1 MKQFPP
7 SIKEYIPL
15 EGSGPAYLYEFTNIE
30 NSMKYV
36 GIHKGLPEDTYFES
50 SKNPDFRKVMSGEKP
65 VLIYKIL
72 KYGTYKQMQDAEH
85 AILSEANAKSN
96 PLYYNQSNGSPSF
109 SHKGLDIQKCID
121 IDERRRNGEF
131 DLPERQPLQNWVKVA
146 RYQGRAEEES
156 KESIRKIKGLIEANA
171 GNTTNCDPIFIID
184 NELINGNHTLSAA
197 EQAKN
202 CIDIP
207 VAILPDEIAKTLS
220 PLEKDYLSKLAN
232 KEDEKHKTSNS
243 KKDIVKTLVMNKLAD
258 PKFDF
263 SSSRCLMILE
273 GLRVRTKSEQ
283 NSILKMAKEQYV
295 AEKNRLAGKMRVNWK
310 LARNEKIIENKCN
323 DLRDSNTLVFS
334 VSSGMTNKFDN
345 ELIDHLLLNPAK
357 PYITI
362 VVFHPSDD
370 SEKAW
375 NTREGNRIYNRFM
388 DLFEHMVVPQVDGI
402 PVERTL
408 NFVVMDSWKSDKTL
422 AK

>member
-1 MKQFPP
+1 
-7 SIKEYIPL
+7 
-15 EGSGPAYLYEFTNIE
+15 
-30 NSMKYV
+30 
-36 GIHKGLPEDTYFES
+36 
-50 SKNPDFRKVMSGEKP
+50 
-65 VLIYKIL
+65 
-72 KYGTYKQMQDAEH
+72 
-85 AILSEANAKSN
+85 
-96 PLYYNQSNGSPSF
+96 
-109 SHKGLDIQKCID
+109 
-121 IDERRRNGEF
+121 
-131 DLPERQPLQNWVKVA
+131 
-146 RYQGRAEEES
+146 
-156 KESIRKIKGLIEANA
+156 
-171 GNTTNCDPIFIID
+171 
-184 NELINGNHTLSAA
+184 
-197 EQAKN
+197 
-202 CIDIP
+202 
-207 VAILPDEIAKTLS
+207 
-220 PLEKDYLSKLAN
+220 
-232 KEDEKHKTSNS
+232 
-243 KKDIVKTLVMNKLAD
+243 MNKLAD

-283 NSILKMAKEQYV
+283 TSILKMAREQYV
-295 AEKNRLAGKMRVNWK
+295 NEKNRLAGKMRVNWK
-310 LARNEKIIENKCN
+310 LVSNEKLIKDKCDDQRN
-323 DLRDSNTLVFS
+323 TNTLVFA

-345 ELIDHLLLNPAK
+345 ELIDHILLNPNK